1 MGEGKDEMMHHF
13 DLHCDTLNEC
23 RKGKASLIHNDY
35 NVSVERGM
43 LFDRWVQT
51 FAAFVHDDCRGVKAY
66 RRFLAQVK
74 VLQDAFAES
83 DKIVPYDPK
92 NVREG
97 VCNAMLSVE
106 NGAALGG
113 KLERIP
119 EFRELGVRILSLTW
133 NGENE
138 LAGGADSETGLTALG
153 KKAVKELEANRI
165 VIDVSHLNNI
175 SFWEL
180 CEIAQRPFIAT
191 HSNCFDLCPH
201 KRNLD
206 DLQIQEII
214 RRKGLIGVNFYP
226 IFINGESDAS
236 FQELRAHIRH
246 IVALGGEDVIAV
258 GSDFDGAAAL
268 SRLNRIEKVSDWHEN
283 LSKHFDPEFVDKI
296 TFKNAQ
302 RFFEE
307 NL

>member
-1 MGEGKDEMMHHF
+1 MMRHF

-23 RKGKASLIHNDY
+23 RKLKASLVQNEL

-43 LFDRWVQT
+43 LFDQWVQT
-51 FAAFVHDDCRGVKAY
+51 FAAFIHDDCRGVKAY

-74 VLQDAFAES
+74 VLQNAFAQS
-83 DKIVPYDPK
+83 GKIVPYDPK
-92 NVREG
+92 NVQEG
-97 VCNAMLSVE
+97 VCNAILSVE

-113 KLERIP
+113 KLERIS

-138 LAGGADSETGLTALG
+138 LAGGADSEIGLTALG
-153 KKAVKELEANRI
+153 KQAVKELEANRI
-165 VIDVSHLNNI
+165 VIDVSHMNNA

-180 CEIAQRPFIAT
+180 CEIADRPFIAT
-191 HSNCFDLCPH
+191 HSNCFDICPH

-214 RRKGLIGVNFYP
+214 RRGGLIGINFYP

-236 FQELRAHIRH
+236 FQELRGHIRH

-268 SRLNRIEKVSDWHEN
+268 SRLNRIEKIPDWHQN
-283 LSKHFDPEFVDKI
+283 LNKHFDAEFVDKI